1 MADATR
7 HLARLAAVMGFLDTV
22 ISLVLFG
29 CYFVYVVMG
38 ISLTAMGAYYLMEPT
53 EVMGDAGL
61 ILLVVGV
68 GMLAIG
74 GLATFANWKKIWLL
88 LVLVE
93 LFNISLFLVRIHA
106 AS

>member
-1 MADATR
+1 
-7 HLARLAAVMGFLDTV
+7 MGFLDAV
-22 ISLVLFG
+22 IPLVLFG
-29 CYFVYVVMG
+29 CYFVYVIMG
-38 ISLTAMGAYYLMEPT
+38 ITLTAMGAYFLVQPT

-74 GLATFANWKKIWLL
+74 GLATFANWKKVWLL

-93 LFNISLFLVRIHA
+93 LFNFSLFLVCTQHA
-106 AS
+106 YRLYLVQL